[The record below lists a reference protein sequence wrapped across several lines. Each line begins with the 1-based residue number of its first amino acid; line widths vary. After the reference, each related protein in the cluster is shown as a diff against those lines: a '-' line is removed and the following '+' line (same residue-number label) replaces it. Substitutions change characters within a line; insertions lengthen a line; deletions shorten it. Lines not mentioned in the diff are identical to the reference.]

1 MAKKKSKKPAQI
13 NSANKLADILELEY
27 KRHQKNIYQK
37 LVLGP
42 AHRLQSDLKNL
53 ADEGKSFPG
62 VRELNELLA
71 IKVREAWTELN
82 TINTLLLPFECVLPY
97 YAYTED
103 GDLELK
109 LTSNLISL
117 LFGKLDRQLTPLSIT
132 SVLESSEISVY

>member
-1 MAKKKSKKPAQI
+1 M
-13 NSANKLADILELEY
+13 ELEY

-53 ADEGKSFPG
+53 ADEGKSSPG

-82 TINTLLLPFECVLPY
+82 TTILEDIHLDDTSFTKLPKDSF
-97 YAYTED
+97 ED
-103 GDLELK
+103 G
-109 LTSNLISL
+109 SSL
-117 LFGKLDRQLTPLSIT
+117 LEE
-132 SVLESSEISVY
+132 VLG